1 MHIYDSYDEV
11 VDCYDLGLPPTQ
23 DSSHHQDYEPFL
35 ENREPQLLNLHLPL
49 ESWVGVDPSYDCYD
63 CYDPQD
69 WWIFCIS
76 QLMTDETSMKAPRSD
91 GCLFLS
97 LPIFGDLKLLE
108 RRIKKS
114 MEKS

>member
-1 MHIYDSYDEV
+1 MAARLMRIFWLLGDKTGCHSGARKNAPELHIYDSYDEV

-69 WWIFCIS
+69 W
-76 QLMTDETSMKAPRSD
+76 
-91 GCLFLS
+91 
-97 LPIFGDLKLLE
+97 
-108 RRIKKS
+108 
-114 MEKS
+114 